1 MPDIF
6 ASITNGTV
14 TIGNYLICTAV
25 ALICGIAVQI
35 R

>member
-6 ASITNGTV
+6 VSITNGTV

-25 ALICGIAVQI
+25 ALILSLIHI
-35 R
+35 